1 MPTRLSLPHLQVP
14 AQRVRV
20 LDEVMGDLTDYGV
33 DVLYILTPGH
43 SPGHTL
49 YKHAPSDTVLAGDA
63 VWLVKP
69 QLALAPVGG
78 LHDNRVSLRAVAG
91 RQGGRGVLSTLSF
104 LASARLLGFLLTLAV
119 SGWLWLAGGL
129 HLQAVCSPAGGHA
142 ACYPCHH
149 HQGSQVIVGTTINA
163 PPHFMLHI
171 PAAATV

>member
-1 MPTRLSLPHLQVP
+1 MNACWITSFSRRQLPDNGAYLPPHHTHLPPCLPLPRLQVP

-78 LHDNRVSLRAVAG
+78 PQDNRVRSTAVPG
-91 RQGGRGVLSTLSF
+91 RQAGGRGVQ
-104 LASARLLGFLLTLAV
+104 GMCWV
-119 SGWLWLAGGL
+119 LWLPPVLQGTGFAG
-129 HLQAVCSPAGGHA
+129 
-142 ACYPCHH
+142 
-149 HQGSQVIVGTTINA
+149 
-163 PPHFMLHI
+163 
-171 PAAATV
+171 

>member
-1 MPTRLSLPHLQVP
+1 MLICRRTTPTCPPASLPVLPLQVP

-49 YKHAPSDTVLAGDA
+49 YKHAPSDTVLAGDV

-78 LHDNRVSLRAVAG
+78 PHHNRVRSTAMPCQAG
-91 RQGGRGVLSTLSF
+91 RPGAGV
-104 LASARLLGFLLTLAV
+104 
-119 SGWLWLAGGL
+119 
-129 HLQAVCSPAGGHA
+129 
-142 ACYPCHH
+142 
-149 HQGSQVIVGTTINA
+149 
-163 PPHFMLHI
+163 
-171 PAAATV
+171 